1 MPRTATVAE
10 AADRV
15 SRTCALVDDASRL
28 RFVSG
33 TRREAL
39 ERLGIAR
46 VRDLLLHV
54 PRRYLDFT
62 NVTQVARADVGS
74 DATVVVTVDR
84 VRLKRPRPRMQIVEV
99 DALDDT
105 GVIQATFFRQPWIAD
120 QLKPGDV
127 VALSGKVTFN
137 YGFKQMKAPF
147 YEVLS
152 SAGEQ
157 SGYARV
163 LPVHPVG
170 EGVTA
175 SWMRRIV
182 AAALEDMGDVCDPL
196 PPALVAKRQL
206 MTLARAL
213 RAVHFPSSLPE
224 AGVARRR
231 LAYDELLCLQL
242 ALLTRQRIDLAG
254 VQPFVHVTSGP
265 HMAALLEALPF
276 SLTDEQRHAADQILA
291 DMAAPH
297 VMNRLLLGDVGTGKT
312 AVAAVAMAAVA
323 DTRTQAAVMAPTSVL
338 ARQYAEKLG
347 PLLDAAGITWAHLD
361 GATPASERQAIT
373 EGVSSGSV
381 CVVFGT
387 TAILSEDL
395 AFSQL
400 SLVVIDEQHR
410 FGVNQRVALRAKGVG
425 ADLLTMTA
433 TPIPR
438 TLALSLYGDVDC
450 SRITKRPVAG
460 AGVSTKAI
468 APDSLDVAYGAI
480 RDAVGAGH
488 QAYVVCPLVDD
499 SDDGSEL
506 DDVPEAS
513 RSTSTR
519 LRSAVHTAQELSQ
532 TVFPDLS
539 IGLLTGPMS
548 ASEKDD
554 VMGRFREGQIDVLV
568 STTVI
573 EVGVD
578 VPNATVMLVHDA
590 DRFGLATLHQLRGRV
605 GRGDW
610 PGLVYLSCAA
620 KKGSPA
626 RQRLDA
632 LERTSDGFELAE
644 LDLRLRHEGEVLG
657 YRQHGGVSLSISDL
671 SEDADLVEWAHEDA
685 RAIAEGDPS
694 LSDVAHRPLALEVRD
709 RFGIYFEEVERG

>member
-1 MPRTATVAE
+1 
-10 AADRV
+10 
-15 SRTCALVDDASRL
+15 
-28 RFVSG
+28 
-33 TRREAL
+33 
-39 ERLGIAR
+39 
-46 VRDLLLHV
+46 
-54 PRRYLDFT
+54 
-62 NVTQVARADVGS
+62 
-74 DATVVVTVDR
+74 
-84 VRLKRPRPRMQIVEV
+84 
-99 DALDDT
+99 
-105 GVIQATFFRQPWIAD
+105 
-120 QLKPGDV
+120 
-127 VALSGKVTFN
+127 
-137 YGFKQMKAPF
+137 
-147 YEVLS
+147 
-152 SAGEQ
+152 
-157 SGYARV
+157 
-163 LPVHPVG
+163 PVHPVG
-170 EGVTA
+170 EGITA

-182 AAALEDMGDVCDPL
+182 AAALEDAGDVCDHL
-196 PPALVAKRQL
+196 PPSLVARRHL
-206 MTLARAL
+206 MTLGRAV
-213 RAVHFPSSLPE
+213 RAVHFPSSLVE
-224 AGVARRR
+224 ASEARRR
-231 LAYDELLCLQL
+231 LAYDELLSLQL

-254 VQPFVHVTSGP
+254 VKPFVHVTSGP
-265 HMAALLEALPF
+265 HMDALLAALPF
-276 SLTDEQRHAADQILA
+276 SLTDEQRTAADQILA

-312 AVAAVAMAAVA
+312 PVAAVAIAAVA
-323 DTRTQAAVMAPTSVL
+323 DTGTQAAVMAPTSVL
-338 ARQYAEKLG
+338 ARQYAEKIG
-347 PLLDAAGITWAHLD
+347 PLLDKAGVAWTHVSGSTPPAERR
-361 GATPASERQAIT
+361 ATA
-373 EGVSSGSV
+373 EGVTDGSI

-387 TAILSEDL
+387 TAILSEGL

-450 SRITKRPVAG
+450 SRITHRPVEG

-468 APDSLDVAYGAI
+468 APDSLDIAYGAI
-480 RDAVGAGH
+480 RDAVAAGH

-499 SDDGSEL
+499 TDDGSEL

-513 RSTSTR
+513 RSTSPS
-519 LRSAVHTAQELSQ
+519 LRSAVHTAEELSQ
-532 TVFPDLS
+532 SVFPNLKV
-539 IGLLTGPMS
+539 GLLTGPMS
-548 ASEKDD
+548 AAEKDD
-554 VMGRFREGQIDVLV
+554 VMGRFRAGKVDVLV

-610 PGLVYLSCAA
+610 PGMVYLSCAA

-671 SEDADLVEWAHEDA
+671 SEDGDLVEWAHEDA
-685 RAIAEGDPS
+685 QQIAAADPT
-694 LSDVAHRPLALEVRD
+694 LGEAAHRPLALEVRD

>member
-10 AADRV
+10 AAERI
-15 SRTCALVDDASRL
+15 SRTCALADDVSRL

-33 TRREAL
+33 ARREAL
-39 ERLGIAR
+39 ERLGISR
-46 VRDLLLHV
+46 VRDLFLHV
-54 PRRYLDFT
+54 PRRYLDFS
-62 NVTQVARADVGS
+62 NVTKVGRADVGS

-99 DALDDT
+99 DAMDDT

-120 QLKPGDV
+120 QLKQGDV
-127 VALSGKVTFN
+127 VALSGKVSFS
-137 YGFKQMKAPF
+137 YGFKQMKSPF
-147 YEVLS
+147 HEVLS
-152 SAGEQ
+152 SSGEQ

-163 LPVHPVG
+163 LPVHSVG
-170 EGVTA
+170 EGITA

-182 AAALEDMGDVCDPL
+182 AAALEDAGDVCDHL
-196 PPALVAKRQL
+196 PPALVVKRHL

-213 RAVHFPSSLPE
+213 RAVHFPSSLAE
-224 AGVARRR
+224 ASEARRR
-231 LAYDELLCLQL
+231 LAYDELLSLQL

-254 VQPFVHVTSGP
+254 VDPFVHVTSGP
-265 HMAALLEALPF
+265 HMDALLAALPF
-276 SLTDEQRHAADQILA
+276 SLTDEQRLAADQILA

-323 DTRTQAAVMAPTSVL
+323 DTGTQAAVMAPTSVL
-338 ARQYAEKLG
+338 ARQYAEKRG
-347 PLLDAAGITWAHLD
+347 PLLDGAGITWAHLS
-361 GATPASERQAIT
+361 GSTPPAERRAIAD
-373 EGVSSGSV
+373 GVSNGSI

-387 TAILSEDL
+387 TAILSNDL
-395 AFSQL
+395 SFPRL

-450 SRITKRPVAG
+450 SRIRHRPVEG
-460 AGVSTKAI
+460 AGVSTTAI
-468 APDSLDVAYGAI
+468 APDSLDIAYGAI
-480 RDAVGAGH
+480 REAVAAGH

-499 SDDGSEL
+499 SDDGSDL

-513 RSTSTR
+513 RSTSPT
-519 LRSAVHTAQELSQ
+519 LRSAAHTAEDLSQ
-532 TVFPDLS
+532 SVFPDLTVA
-539 IGLLTGPMS
+539 LLTGPMS

-554 VMGRFREGQIDVLV
+554 VMGRFRAGEIDVLV

-578 VPNATVMLVHDA
+578 VPNATVMLIHDA

-610 PGLVYLSCAA
+610 PGQVYLSCAS

-632 LERTSDGFELAE
+632 LEKTSDGFELAE

-685 RAIAEGDPS
+685 QAIAALDPS
-694 LSDVAHRPLALEVRD
+694 LGDVSHRPLALEVRD